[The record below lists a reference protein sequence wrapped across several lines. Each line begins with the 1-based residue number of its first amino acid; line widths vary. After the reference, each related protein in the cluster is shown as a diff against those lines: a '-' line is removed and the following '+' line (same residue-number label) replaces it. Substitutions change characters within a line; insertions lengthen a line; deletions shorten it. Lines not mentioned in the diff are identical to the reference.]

1 MKRILSSLLF
11 LSFTLI
17 SLAQQGAPAS
27 PYYNGFNWTL
37 TGTNLKDALATKI
50 ISTHTNLLTYT
61 PGVWNALKI
70 VDLDPVNNTDVL
82 LVYGWENGTDADVTN
97 DRSRNKDFN
106 SGTDGDWNREHI
118 FAQSLGN
125 PFLFLSH

>member
-1 MKRILSSLLF
+1 MKRILSLLF

-70 VDLDPVNNTDVL
+70 VD
-82 LVYGWENGTDADVTN
+82 Y
-97 DRSRNKDFN
+97 
-106 SGTDGDWNREHI
+106 
-118 FAQSLGN
+118 
-125 PFLFLSH
+125 